1 MGWPIFYVPSDTV
14 SREHLAFGGQ
24 CVSTAF
30 RGARPCPA
38 RGGRLVL
45 ESARPSRTAPRGCG
59 WSNYCSEDLER
70 CDVGFTSTVGG
81 VVVASSARF
90 QHRSA
95 LGRCAG
101 CPTRV
106 GSSMPP
112 HPATHSSSSAPSTPL
127 GLVSHALT
135 VCRRILPLG
144 STLHF
149 HLVRARCDAGA
160 GRANSHAHDRARV
173 VRAMRRPACCA
184 ARSLRPR
191 WRGDGRARLMHAV
204 RRHHAISR
212 TPCAQAS

>member
-1 MGWPIFYVPSDTV
+1 MFRQTPYLANISRLAVNV
-14 SREHLAFGGQ
+14 SQRRFA
-24 CVSTAF
+24 AA
-30 RGARPCPA
+30 GARPCPA

-106 GSSMPP
+106 VSSMPP

-135 VCRRILPLG
+135 VCRRILRLAPSLQR
-144 STLHF
+144 F
-149 HLVRARCDAGA
+149 RVRARCDDGV
-160 GRANSHAHDRARV
+160 GRANSHSHDRARA
-173 VRAMRRPACCA
+173 VRSMRRLGEAKRRVLPP
-184 ARSLRPR
+184 RSRA
-191 WRGDGRARLMHAV
+191 DGRGQLV
-204 RRHHAISR
+204 HHSAPPCCECAH
-212 TPCAQAS
+212 PCAQAS